1 MASEDKDKVIYS
13 KQELE
18 NSNRIFKSAT
28 PKYDLSWYVK
38 WTASAIMLVAMS
50 FRGAQVLP
58 QFDLLLSFVGCLG
71 WLWVGVLW
79 KDRALIILNAVA
91 VVILF
96 SGLLKLFI
104 GEI

>member
-1 MASEDKDKVIYS
+1 MTQNFS
-13 KQELE
+13 KKELE
-18 NSNRIFKSAT
+18 NSKRIFKSAT

-38 WTASAIMLVAMS
+38 WTASAIMLIAMS

-58 QFDLLLSFVGCLG
+58 QFDLVLSFVGCLG

-96 SGLLKLFI
+96 SGILKLFL
-104 GEI
+104 GG

>member
-1 MASEDKDKVIYS
+1 MEYRKLDDKIKDLKSTRVFKKV
-13 KQELE
+13 
-18 NSNRIFKSAT
+18 T

-58 QFDLLLSFVGCLG
+58 QFDLALSFVGCLG

-96 SGLLKLFI
+96 SGILKLFL
-104 GEI
+104 GG

>member
-1 MASEDKDKVIYS
+1 MTQNFS

-18 NSNRIFKSAT
+18 NSKRIFKSAT

-38 WTASAIMLVAMS
+38 WSASAIMLLAMS

>member
-1 MASEDKDKVIYS
+1 MASEDKVIYS